1 MAGPRKSNST
11 FSTYIRQ
18 LSYVRP
24 YMRRLIAGF
33 LCGILFGG
41 ATVSA
46 LPVLQKTLSRF
57 FSAEEPITWM
67 TVSLISGAFLLLVTV
82 RGIGSFA
89 SEYLIQWVGNRVVT
103 DMRVHVFT
111 HLQDLSVSYFNSSR
125 TGEMISRTTNDTTM
139 IERAVATVITDLARQ
154 PILLIGVIGYVFY
167 VDWRLALC
175 SLVVFPVCLVPIA
188 LFGRRVRK
196 AAREGQERLADIVSI
211 MQESITGIRIVKAFH
226 REDHE
231 CGRFAAECYKFFRKT
246 MTVVRAKAMNEPI
259 IIFISVVSLILTLAY
274 AGLVG
279 MTLDEYI
286 VFGAALVLLYDPVK
300 RLSRIHMTI
309 QRSSAASDRIFEII
323 DTPQTIVDKPDAVE
337 LGADLDEIR
346 FENVSFFYEEDD
358 PVLQDINL
366 NVRRGERIAFVG
378 GSGAGK
384 TTLVNLLPR
393 FFDVCDGRITIGGTD
408 IRDATTSSLRALM
421 GLVTQ
426 ETFLFNDTV
435 ANNILYGKPNA
446 TREEVMEAARNA
458 HAHEFIMQMD
468 DGYDTMVGERGVRL
482 SGGQRQRLAI
492 ARAILCNP
500 PILIL
505 DEATSALDTESE
517 RMVQAALEELM
528 TGRTVFAIAHRLS
541 TIINSDR
548 IIVLENGLIA
558 ESGTHKELLDRDG
571 AYKRLYDMQFDK

>member
-1 MAGPRKSNST
+1 M
-11 FSTYIRQ
+11 
-18 LSYVRP
+18 
-24 YMRRLIAGF
+24 
-33 LCGILFGG
+33 
-41 ATVSA
+41 
-46 LPVLQKTLSRF
+46 
-57 FSAEEPITWM
+57 
-67 TVSLISGAFLLLVTV
+67 
-82 RGIGSFA
+82 
-89 SEYLIQWVGNRVVT
+89 VT
-103 DMRVHVFT
+103 DMRIHVFA

-175 SLVVFPVCLVPIA
+175 SLVVFPICLVPIA

-231 CGRFAAECYKFFRKT
+231 RGRFSAECHKFFRKT

-309 QRSSAASDRIFEII
+309 QRSSAASDRIFEIL
-323 DTPQTIVDKPDAVE
+323 DTPRLIVDKPDAVE

-346 FENVSFFYEEDD
+346 FENVSFFYEEGE
-358 PVLQDINL
+358 PVLQNINL
-366 NVRRGERIAFVG
+366 SVRRGERIAFVG

-446 TREEVMEAARNA
+446 TRDEVIEAARNA

-500 PILIL
+500 PVLIL

-558 ESGTHKELLDRDG
+558 ESGTHKELLDRGG